1 MNSAPPVG
9 PPIPPSVIPFSQD
22 QCINFIGFLFIQNQG
37 PVKTLKSQSP
47 FSEINYYHA
56 QYHSRWEE
64 GIILTN
70 PFQCYLSVFVFR
82 CVYECLFVCLCVCMC
97 VCVCVCGVCFVY
109 LHHFYQYYLCLTGRT
124 QSCNACNQQIHGF
137 YKWII
142 FKKKRHC
149 EK

>member
-47 FSEINYYHA
+47 FFEINYYHA

-97 VCVCVCGVCFVY
+97 VCVCVCVWCVFCLFTPFLPVLFVSHRKNLVLQHVINRY
-109 LHHFYQYYLCLTGRT
+109 MAFTSG
-124 QSCNACNQQIHGF
+124 
-137 YKWII
+137 
-142 FKKKRHC
+142 
-149 EK
+149 